1 MRPYKE
7 IESDHLTIIIKQI
20 TRMQRKIKQISH
32 VAMDMDGTIYQGA
45 KLFKETK
52 PFLKLLNDLNIGYTF
67 LTNNSSRS
75 ASDYV
80 TKLKDM
86 GIKITLEQIITSTI
100 NTVDYLKNNHPEFKR
115 LYVLGT
121 KSLSEELHGYGFQIV
136 DKNPDV
142 VISGF
147 DTGLVYERL
156 CKAAYWIKQGCLWIS
171 THPDMECPTD
181 QKTILIDCG
190 AVTACLESVCN
201 CRAVVLGKPNPAM
214 LDIVAKR
221 SGVEF
226 KNIAMIGDRMQTDI
240 RMAKSSGALGVH
252 ISEAPVQGNSNIA
265 DISVRNLA
273 EFGTLLLHNA

>member
-1 MRPYKE
+1 MHKK
-7 IESDHLTIIIKQI
+7 L
-20 TRMQRKIKQISH
+20 KQISH

-45 KLFKETK
+45 KLFKETI

-67 LTNNSSRS
+67 LTNNSSKS
-75 ASDYV
+75 ASDYIN
-80 TKLKDM
+80 KLKNM
-86 GIKITLEQIITSTI
+86 GIKIRPEQMITSTI
-100 NTVDYLKNNHPEFKR
+100 NTVYYLKNNHPDFKR

-121 KSLSEELHGYGFQIV
+121 ESLCYELNRYGFEIV
-136 DKNPDV
+136 DENPDV

-171 THPDMECPTD
+171 THPDVECPTD
-181 QKTILIDCG
+181 QKTVLVDCG
-190 AVTACLESVCN
+190 ALTACLESVCN
-201 CRAVVLGKPNPAM
+201 CRAVVLGKPNPTM
-214 LDIVAKR
+214 LNTVAKR
-221 SGVEF
+221 SGVAC

-252 ISEAPVQGNSNIA
+252 ISEAPVQGNDNIA

-273 EFGTLLLHNA
+273 EFGKLLLHSL